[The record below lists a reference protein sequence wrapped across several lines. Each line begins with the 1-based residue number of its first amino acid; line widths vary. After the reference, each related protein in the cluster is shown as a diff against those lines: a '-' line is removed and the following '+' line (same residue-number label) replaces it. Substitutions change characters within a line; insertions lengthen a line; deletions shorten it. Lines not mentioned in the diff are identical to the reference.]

1 MRQELRQ
8 TSGVKAREKI
18 VLIRLDEALYE
29 AGAQHV
35 LKFSFKIE
43 DDQRSTHH
51 LIFVTRHRKGYE
63 VMKHIM
69 ASESSWESEN
79 GPSMTFV
86 QRLGTGSLF
95 DRDPLDVLGDQLLL
109 RLKQGPLSLDELY
122 EAYGPETSFTQPYFK
137 RALLRLETQGFISA
151 EPRIQE
157 RPAPGGKPTM
167 AGNTVLT
174 FEKEKL

>member
-1 MRQELRQ
+1 
-8 TSGVKAREKI
+8 
-18 VLIRLDEALYE
+18 
-29 AGAQHV
+29 
-35 LKFSFKIE
+35 
-43 DDQRSTHH
+43 
-51 LIFVTRHRKGYE
+51 
-63 VMKHIM
+63 
-69 ASESSWESEN
+69 
-79 GPSMTFV
+79 MTFV